1 MIVIMKL
8 KFFQMDNNIGG
19 NFQIK
24 SLMGLD
30 YIDGPKK
37 ECFLES
43 FQRDKYR
50 DLAMKN
56 GPMGKSIL
64 DIG

>member
-1 MIVIMKL
+1 
-8 KFFQMDNNIGG
+8 MDNNIGG

-24 SLMGLD
+24 SLMGSD